1 MSVTQRVGEGSGAAL
16 LMLPRLSPDAILGA
30 AGVLATLIVA
40 IQFGARLN
48 RSPSTTGQLDEAAR
62 GSFLWIVALVCL
74 VGSIALALATT
85 SWYGWHDNGLD
96 VPIVLSALSGGAL
109 LAFASADAMLLTEHD
124 LDGHVS
130 RLQGRRAWIRARA
143 VVVFERSRPLEG
155 PRLRVALV
163 ATSAG
168 LPLISTGLSEMVSP
182 SRGAAEVVGRFALMT
197 GGAAL
202 SGIAVFAMLA
212 LFMSRQIFSGVIVS
226 LGVVSLIILAWDVAL
241 YDSAGGTVRSVE
253 RMAQLWLA
261 YPMLAV
267 SMPLIVFGLGA
278 GSWKGRRGLI
288 LEWAVRH
295 FVRRERMLRLSQESV
310 NPTSH
315 QRRLS
320 GYAVAAIWTSPIL
333 PLCAFFAARAFYEIR
348 STSGMR
354 GTIRTMVAIIVSII
368 ISVLFVGAL
377 VVAAAGGF

>member
-1 MSVTQRVGEGSGAAL
+1 
-16 LMLPRLSPDAILGA
+16 MLPRLSPDAILGA

-85 SWYGWHDNGLD
+85 SWYGWHDDGLD
-96 VPIVLSALSGGAL
+96 VPVMLSALSGGAL

-124 LDGHVS
+124 LDGDVS
-130 RLQGRRAWIRARA
+130 RLQSQRAWIRARA

-155 PRLRVALV
+155 TRMRVALV
-163 ATSAG
+163 ATFVG

-182 SRGAAEVVGRFALMT
+182 SQGAAEVVGRFALMT

-202 SGIAVFAMLA
+202 SGVAVFAMLA
-212 LFMSRQIFSGVIVS
+212 LYLSRQIFSGVIVT
-226 LGVVSLIILAWDVAL
+226 LGVASLIILAWDVAL
-241 YDSAGGTVRSVE
+241 YDSDGGTVRSVE

-333 PLCAFFAARAFYEIR
+333 PLCAFFATRAFDEIR

-354 GTIRTMVAIIVSII
+354 GTTRTIVAIIVSIT
-368 ISVLFVGAL
+368 ISVLFVGTL
-377 VVAAAGGF
+377 VVAAVSGR